1 MVIETV
7 AVFLMVLL
15 SFGFVYIVN
24 RNLLTLLAMSMYVIF
39 LAVLDYSDQSSAYL
53 ALFIIFA
60 LVLLALKFYSS
71 MRD

>member
-1 MVIETV
+1 
-7 AVFLMVLL
+7 
-15 SFGFVYIVN
+15 
-24 RNLLTLLAMSMYVIF
+24 

-60 LVLLALKFYSS
+60 LILLALKFYSS